1 MKFVSLKF
9 GQGNS
14 ESTVADEIAQDES
27 PGAAGSGG
35 SQAPVPQPVSN
46 VIPSS
51 ESALNEPERTNWT
64 EWSKGGVN
72 KMDLT
77 NIKKVKTS

>member
-14 ESTVADEIAQDES
+14 ESTVADQIAQDES
-27 PGAAGSGG
+27 PEPPVLAAAKPRFRSRF
-35 SQAPVPQPVSN
+35 SN

-51 ESALNEPERTNWT
+51 ESAQRTRTN
-64 EWSKGGVN
+64 KL
-72 KMDLT
+72 D
-77 NIKKVKTS
+77 